1 MRVRVVTR
9 SRRAGARDDGGV
21 PQTLVSFHAHPD
33 DECIQTGGTL
43 AKAAADGLR
52 TVVVFA
58 TRGEHGEVDDGVLD
72 DGESLAERRMVETAR
87 AAELLG
93 VARVEFLGYVDS
105 GMDGTPEND
114 APGSF
119 WSADVDEA
127 AGRLAR
133 ILDEEDAGI
142 LTVYDERGG
151 YGHPDHIQVHRVGIR
166 AAELAGT
173 PRVFE
178 ATLNRDE
185 ARRAIDDFAEQAKAA
200 GIPLPGDIEDG
211 EEFDVGV
218 PAADITTEVDV
229 SEHVDAK
236 RAALAAHASQ
246 VDESSW
252 FLSIPEDIFRH
263 FFGREWFIHR
273 GVEPGGELERS
284 LW

>member
-1 MRVRVVTR
+1 
-9 SRRAGARDDGGV
+9 
-21 PQTLVSFHAHPD
+21 VSFHAHPD

-43 AKAAADGLR
+43 AKAAAEGLR

-58 TRGEHGEVDDGVLD
+58 TRGEHGEVAEGVLT
-72 DGESLAERRMVETAR
+72 DGETLAERRIVETAR
-87 AAELLG
+87 AAEVLG
-93 VARVEFLGYVDS
+93 VSRVEFLGYVDS
-105 GMDGTPEND
+105 GMDGTAEND

-119 WSADVDEA
+119 WSADIDEA
-127 AGRLAR
+127 AGRLAA
-133 ILDEEDAGI
+133 ILDDEDAEI

-178 ATLNRDE
+178 ATMNRDE

-200 GIPLPGDIEDG
+200 GIALPGDIEDG
-211 EEFDVGV
+211 EDFDVGV
-218 PAADITTEVDV
+218 TADRITTEVDV

-252 FLSIPEDIFRH
+252 FLSIPEEIFRQ